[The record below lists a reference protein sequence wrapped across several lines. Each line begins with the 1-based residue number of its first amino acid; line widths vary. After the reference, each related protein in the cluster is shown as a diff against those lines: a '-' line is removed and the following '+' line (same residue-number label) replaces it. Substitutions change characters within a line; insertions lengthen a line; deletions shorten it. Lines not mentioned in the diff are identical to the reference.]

1 MSSLP
6 LSNFPVM
13 DDEAAAPEA
22 TSDKMINVLDVRFE
36 GRRGATFRNDLSE
49 SRRNNAIRYS
59 KRRYSK
65 RRFAEINSVN
75 FPENASIRTASRSIS
90 FICSNE
96 KSAQRVAAIKS
107 KDRGEGATVNLCAQA
122 WFASD

>member
-13 DDEAAAPEA
+13 DYEAAAPEA
-22 TSDKMINVLDVRFE
+22 TISDKMINVLVVCFE

-59 KRRYSK
+59 G
-65 RRFAEINSVN
+65 RRFADTNRVN
-75 FPENASIRTASRSIS
+75 LPENASIRTASRSIS
-90 FICSNE
+90 FICSNV
-96 KSAQRVAAIKS
+96 KSMHRFVAINIKS
-107 KDRGEGATVNLCAQA
+107 KARGEGATINLCAQA
-122 WFASD
+122 WLASD

>member
-1 MSSLP
+1 
-6 LSNFPVM
+6 M

-49 SRRNNAIRYS
+49 SRRNNAIL
-59 KRRYSK
+59 YSK
-65 RRFAEINSVN
+65 RRFADTNRVN
-75 FPENASIRTASRSIS
+75 LPENASIRTASRSIS

-96 KSAQRVAAIKS
+96 KSAHRVAAIKS

>member
-13 DDEAAAPEA
+13 DDEAAAPE
-22 TSDKMINVLDVRFE
+22 TTTDKMISVLVVWFE
-36 GRRGATFRNDLSE
+36 GRRGATFRNDLFE
-49 SRRNNAIRYS
+49 SSRNNAIRYS
-59 KRRYSK
+59 R
-65 RRFAEINSVN
+65 RRFADTNRVN
-75 FPENASIRTASRSIS
+75 LPEDASIRAASRNIS

-96 KSAQRVAAIKS
+96 KSAHRFAAIKS
-107 KDRGEGATVNLCAQA
+107 KDRGEGATINLCAQA

>member
-1 MSSLP
+1 
-6 LSNFPVM
+6 
-13 DDEAAAPEA
+13 
-22 TSDKMINVLDVRFE
+22 MINVFVVWFE
-36 GRRGATFRNDLSE
+36 ERRGATFRNDLSE
-49 SRRNNAIRYS
+49 SRRNNAIPYS
-59 KRRYSK
+59 RRRSADTN
-65 RRFAEINSVN
+65 RVNS
-75 FPENASIRTASRSIS
+75 PENAPIRTASRSVS

>member
-1 MSSLP
+1 
-6 LSNFPVM
+6 M

-22 TSDKMINVLDVRFE
+22 TSDKMINVFVVWFE
-36 GRRGATFRNDLSE
+36 ERRGATFRNDLSE
-49 SRRNNAIRYS
+49 SRRNNAIPYS
-59 KRRYSK
+59 RRRSADTN
-65 RRFAEINSVN
+65 RVNS
-75 FPENASIRTASRSIS
+75 PENAPIRTASRSVS

-107 KDRGEGATVNLCAQA
+107 KDREEGATVNLCAQA